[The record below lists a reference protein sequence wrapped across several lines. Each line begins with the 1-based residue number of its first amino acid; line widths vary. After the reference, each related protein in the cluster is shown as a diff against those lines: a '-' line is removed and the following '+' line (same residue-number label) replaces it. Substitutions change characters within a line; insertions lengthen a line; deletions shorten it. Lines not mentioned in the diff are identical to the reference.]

1 MVCSISLLC
10 VCVSL
15 PFTGEQISLRD
26 VKDFPLRLWI
36 IFIVCVAYYV
46 TVFPFIGLAV
56 LFLMEKYGYES
67 KQANIINSLVGFSSL
82 QWLVCVYCTVAL
94 QVYIISAVASPF
106 LGVLVDRT
114 GLNLVWL
121 NLGILLTLG
130 AHAMLAFLSTAQ
142 WLPYLAM
149 VVMGV
154 AYSLLACALW
164 PLVSF
169 IVPEHQLGTAYGM

>member
-1 MVCSISLLC
+1 MC
-10 VCVSL
+10 
-15 PFTGEQISLRD
+15 
-26 VKDFPLRLWI
+26 
-36 IFIVCVAYYV
+36 
-46 TVFPFIGLAV
+46 
-56 LFLMEKYGYES
+56 
-67 KQANIINSLVGFSSL
+67 
-82 QWLVCVYCTVAL
+82 VCVYCVAL

-130 AHAMLAFLSTAQ
+130 AHAMLAFLGTAQ